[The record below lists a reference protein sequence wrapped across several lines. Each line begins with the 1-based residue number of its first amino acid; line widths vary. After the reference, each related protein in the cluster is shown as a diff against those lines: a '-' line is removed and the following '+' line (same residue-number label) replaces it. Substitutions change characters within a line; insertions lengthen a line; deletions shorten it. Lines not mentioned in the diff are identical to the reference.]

1 MPVEIREL
9 VIRANVEEERERSA
23 SESESRGNTSGFN
36 KTMTEL
42 RELKQMLKEKNER
55 KYGITG
61 WKTSQN
67 DYPLV

>member
-23 SESESRGNTSGFN
+23 SESESRGITSGFN

-55 KYGITG
+55 
-61 WKTSQN
+61 
-67 DYPLV
+67 